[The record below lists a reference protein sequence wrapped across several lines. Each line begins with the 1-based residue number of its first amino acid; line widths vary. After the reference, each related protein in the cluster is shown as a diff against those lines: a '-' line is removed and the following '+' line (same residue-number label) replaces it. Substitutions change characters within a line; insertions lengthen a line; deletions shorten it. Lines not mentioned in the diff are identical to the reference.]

1 MPTGKVKWYDSDK
14 GYGFLAR
21 DDGGEVFVH
30 SSALPAGT
38 TALRQGQRVEFG
50 VAEGRRGAQAL
61 QVRILEPPP
70 TVAAAK
76 QARKKP
82 DEMIVIVEDLIKLL
96 DDVSTTYRRASTGC
110 PRRQEDRGR
119 APRGRQRRRAL
130 TGPARRSAHRDGSRE
145 LVGRGLGGGLSGLS
159 GRRRRGRGSSLIRWA
174 RMRRLR
180 RATSETTAAVA
191 KPAAMATAGLA
202 VVQHRHRHAGQAAR
216 HVRHLIQRLGD
227 RAPTTG
233 SPRRSLAAPC
243 SPATAWPARRPA
255 RR

>member
-30 SSALPAGT
+30 SSALPSGT

-70 TVAAAK
+70 NVAAAVAK

-96 DDVSTTYRRASTGC
+96 DDTSTTYRRGKPLDAK
-110 PRRQEDRGR
+110 E
-119 APRGRQRRRAL
+119 AKK
-130 TGPARRSAHRDGSRE
+130 
-145 LVGRGLGGGLSGLS
+145 V
-159 GRRRRGRGSSLIRWA
+159 
-174 RMRRLR
+174 
-180 RATSETTAAVA
+180 AAVLRGVA
-191 KPAAMATAGLA
+191 DD
-202 VVQHRHRHAGQAAR
+202 
-216 HVRHLIQRLGD
+216 IE
-227 RAPTTG
+227 
-233 SPRRSLAAPC
+233 S
-243 SPATAWPARRPA
+243 
-255 RR
+255 